1 MSMSEVTDM
10 PQQFIYL
17 KKYGFVSKG
26 FLCAGSGSEPAG
38 TALGAEATCSRD
50 AVLQKSV
57 AAMSEPAE

>member
-1 MSMSEVTDM
+1 M

-17 KKYGFVSKG
+17 KKYGFVNKG